1 VEQLK
6 KSAVGS
12 SQSAVTTNNEMIEIL
27 KAFDPETN
35 NEVKLHHKQR
45 VVNETSLPRIRRKAQ
60 EKYRLKHVLFIT
72 KNLIKE
78 E

>member
-1 VEQLK
+1 
-6 KSAVGS
+6 
-12 SQSAVTTNNEMIEIL
+12 MIEIL